1 VEVLRAA
8 LRPGGGAGAGWLSA
22 LADPR
27 LQPAL
32 RLMHDQP
39 ERDWG
44 LVELA
49 RATAMSRT
57 RFATRFRNS
66 AGRPPVACLTR
77 WRMQLAQRALRETGT
92 TVAALAV
99 QLGTAR

>member
-1 VEVLRAA
+1 MAHR
-8 LRPGGGAGAGWLSA
+8 
-22 LADPR
+22 
-27 LQPAL
+27 
-32 RLMHDQP
+32 
-39 ERDWG
+39 
-44 LVELA
+44 
-49 RATAMSRT
+49 RT

-99 QLGTAR
+99 QLGYSSVSSFSRAFERTVGASPGRYRRPARGASL